1 LCGEFLLLENE
12 GNKAMTYSTEYLD
25 TADCNM
31 FYEHQRDRAHRYKIR
46 RRKYGNDSDVWF
58 EVKEKLA
65 DGRTI
70 KHRLLN
76 PTQDEKNQLI
86 HDYSPYNTNE
96 LKPMLMVAYDRLTFL
111 HKQLPLKV
119 TVDMKLKAT
128 DNISNVAFSELLI
141 VECKSENRELT
152 SLTRGLKLLGLKPC
166 SLSKY
171 CISMATLHPELKQNA
186 FKPTLLHINKVTAN
200 GYSKPV

>member
-1 LCGEFLLLENE
+1 
-12 GNKAMTYSTEYLD
+12 
-25 TADCNM
+25 
-31 FYEHQRDRAHRYKIR
+31 
-46 RRKYGNDSDVWF
+46 
-58 EVKEKLA
+58 
-65 DGRTI
+65 
-70 KHRLLN
+70 
-76 PTQDEKNQLI
+76 
-86 HDYSPYNTNE
+86 
-96 LKPMLMVAYDRLTFL
+96 MLMVAYDRLTFL

-186 FKPTLLHINKVTAN
+186 FKPTLTQIQKITAHGN
-200 GYSKPV
+200 S